1 MTACLGRRV
10 AELADGRLVGSEL
23 ERALAH
29 VSVCASCRDALEIQ
43 RSMKARLRGSNGPAP
58 SDTFIARLSKV
69 PDSPVRTDPSVAV
82 AKSRARHRRRIAVAG
97 ASTMVVAFA
106 IVGGA
111 STLAQTATSIPVV
124 VPNLAAFSAEH
135 VSVSGSLPEGG
146 SPRARNVDPPG
157 TRLQSAGVS
166 VSYDQTDL
174 RSPEGLQ
181 PP

>member
-29 VSVCASCRDALEIQ
+29 VSVCASCRDALDVQ
-43 RSMKARLRGSNGPAP
+43 RSIKARLRGSIGPGP
-58 SDTFIARLSKV
+58 SDAFISRLSKV

-82 AKSRARHRRRIAVAG
+82 AKSRARQRRRLAVAG
-97 ASTMVVAFA
+97 ASTMVVAVA
-106 IVGGA
+106 LVGGA
-111 STLAQTATSIPVV
+111 STLAQTATSVPVV

-135 VSVSGSLPEGG
+135 VSVSGLLPAG
-146 SPRARNVDPPG
+146 SSTRAHDADPAG
-157 TRLQSAGVS
+157 TRFQSAGVS

-174 RSPEGLQ
+174 RSPAGLQ